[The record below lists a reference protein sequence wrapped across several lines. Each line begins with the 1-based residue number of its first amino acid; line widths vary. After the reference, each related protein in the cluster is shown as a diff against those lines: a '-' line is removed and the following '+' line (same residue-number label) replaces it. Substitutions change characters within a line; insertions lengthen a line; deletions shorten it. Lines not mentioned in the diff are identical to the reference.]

1 MEEFAEGSGNL
12 VAFQNYLIS
21 EYKVQD
27 FAAVEFKYNH
37 SENIKLDKKLE
48 KYVVQHVI
56 LVGIKFYDKTLKL
69 LHSANLKFVNNVLA
83 KVCEKKLV
91 NIAPAELNNKFM
103 AARSDIIKTITDE
116 LIAKLNEVGTKLK
129 SVESY
134 SGKANANISISDQFK
149 GELSQ
154 VLDSPVNV
162 VSKNTF
168 DM

>member
-1 MEEFAEGSGNL
+1 MED
-12 VAFQNYLIS
+12 FQNYLIS

-37 SENIKLDKKLE
+37 SENIKFDKKSE
-48 KYVVQHVI
+48 KYIVQHSI
-56 LVGIKFYDKTLKL
+56 LVGVKFYDKTLKL
-69 LHSANLKFVNNVLA
+69 LHSANIKFVNNILA

-103 AARSDIIKTITDE
+103 AARTEIIRTITDE
-116 LIAKLNEVGTKLK
+116 IINKISDINQKLISLER
-129 SVESY
+129 Y
-134 SGKANANISISDQFK
+134 SGKPSDSIAINNQFK
-149 GELSQ
+149 GELIKISESP
-154 VLDSPVNV
+154 DSV